1 MGNGSM
7 DKRLIGNT
15 GVSVSALG
23 LGTVKFGR
31 NEGVKY
37 PSSFELPDDA
47 QLQRLLVHAQE
58 LGINTLDTAPA
69 YGTSE
74 ERLGNLLKTRRKD
87 WTIIGKAGEEFENG
101 RSQYIF
107 TPDHFVKSLERTL
120 KRLQT
125 DYLDV
130 LLIHSDG

>member
-7 DKRLIGNT
+7 DKRQIGKT

-37 PSSFELPDDA
+37 PTSFELPADSD
-47 QLQRLLVHAQE
+47 LQRLLFHAQE

-74 ERLGNLLKTRRKD
+74 ERLGNLLKGRRKD
-87 WTIIGKAGEEFENG
+87 WTIIGKAGEEFEGG
-101 RSQYIF
+101 RSRYIF
-107 TPDHFVKSLERTL
+107 T
-120 KRLQT
+120 
-125 DYLDV
+125 
-130 LLIHSDG
+130 